1 MRWVIALVT
10 SVGATLGGVGSVR
23 AEPITWHFDDKS
35 RIGGFVAEVEGDPG
49 IVESPVGRALQFD
62 GVDDSVLIDG
72 RPLVGAVQF
81 TIEVVFRPE
90 GGNFEQRFMHIAETD
105 PLTGQNVRLE
115 GKGDRNPRFMFEVRV
130 TDKGWYLDTFVNSR
144 AGSKPLIFPDKLH
157 PLGRWFAVAQTY
169 DGKTYRAYV
178 DGVLQGEG
186 DVSFLPHG
194 PGRVRV
200 GARMNKVD
208 YFKGS
213 IALARFSDRA
223 LSSAELLTVPEQH

>member
-1 MRWVIALVT
+1 VT